1 MLAKGY
7 KGLLKEGGSGRRKAI
22 EKVVKSAGGRVESI
36 YYAFGETDI
45 YVIVDLP
52 DNASMAG
59 LSLVINA
66 SGAAT
71 AKTVVLMTPEEVD
84 EATKKT
90 NDYRPPGQ

>member
-66 SGAAT
+66 SGAVT
-71 AKTVVLMTPEEVD
+71 AKTVVLMSPEEVD